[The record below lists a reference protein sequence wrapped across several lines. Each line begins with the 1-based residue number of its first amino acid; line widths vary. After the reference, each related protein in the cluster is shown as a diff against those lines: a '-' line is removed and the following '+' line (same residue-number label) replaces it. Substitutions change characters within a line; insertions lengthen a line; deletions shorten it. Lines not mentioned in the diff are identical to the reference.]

1 MTKSYLINE
10 IHQNIISESWEQNII
25 ARRFTIRN
33 ISKQMTYNLLV
44 YFREQESLTHII
56 IFLFLGFI
64 QLLFYTLGAFLVK
77 LRYRDMPS
85 LMS

>member
-1 MTKSYLINE
+1 MTKSYLTNE
-10 IHQNIISESWEQNII
+10 IYQKKFSELCEQNII

-33 ISKQMTYNLLV
+33 ISKQKTYNLHV
-44 YFREQESLTHII
+44 YFREKESLTHII
-56 IFLFLGFI
+56 IFSFLGFI

-85 LMS
+85 LIN